1 MKFEDQKQ
9 NPKKVVEIYYQ
20 KRDMS
25 GKKIDLEKR
34 INSVIRDKYK
44 NYLQM
49 ILDSL
54 KDYSVM

>member
-1 MKFEDQKQ
+1 
-9 NPKKVVEIYYQ
+9 
-20 KRDMS
+20 MS